1 MSLNEEPKVDNKE
14 DIMMVNPESKIDK
27 IAIRIAYSDYVPVE
41 FASIFYNDI
50 SYLQAD
56 RKSWYRMSFG
66 KFIKWERNTTSHIPH
81 TELF

>member
-1 MSLNEEPKVDNKE
+1 MGSGN
-14 DIMMVNPESKIDK
+14 IMMVNPESKIDK

-56 RKSWYRMSFG
+56 RKS
-66 KFIKWERNTTSHIPH
+66 
-81 TELF
+81 